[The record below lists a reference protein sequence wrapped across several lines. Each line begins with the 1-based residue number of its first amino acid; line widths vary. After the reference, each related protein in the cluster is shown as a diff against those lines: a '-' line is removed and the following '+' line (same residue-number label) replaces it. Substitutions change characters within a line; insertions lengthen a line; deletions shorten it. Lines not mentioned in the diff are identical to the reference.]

1 MPSSAPIGVFDSG
14 IGGLSVL
21 ATLRAALPGEDYCYF
36 GDTAKAPYGV
46 RPPEEILALTRAAV
60 GGLMKARIK
69 ALVIACNTAT
79 GVAGEALALE
89 LPIPVV
95 GIQPALAAAQEKRGG
110 GEALVLA
117 TPATFRTAR
126 YQALRAA
133 HGEGLIDL
141 PAPGL
146 MEFVERGELSGGRL
160 DAFLAALFAPL
171 SGRDIRV
178 VVLGCT
184 HYPFLSGAIQPFFPQ
199 ALLMDD
205 SPRVARQL
213 REELTKQDLLSPCAA
228 QGSLTLASSG
238 GEPAIARMRG
248 FLPAE

>member
-60 GGLMKARIK
+60 SGLMKAGIK

-117 TPATFRTAR
+117 TPATLRTAR

-146 MEFVERGELSGGRL
+146 MEFVERGELSGPGL
-160 DAFLAALFAPL
+160 EAFLDTLFAPL
-171 SGRDIRV
+171 KGRQIDV

-184 HYPFLSGAIQPFFPQ
+184 HYPFLWEAIGPRFPGAL
-199 ALLMDD
+199 AVDD
-205 SPRVARQL
+205 GPRVSLELKESL
-213 REELTKQDLLSPCAA
+213 REKDLLSPSAGPGKVTLFSTG
-228 QGSLTLASSG
+228 GSG
-238 GEPAIARMRG
+238 AIDKMKA
-248 FLPAE
+248 LL